1 MAYMQRHVNCGIF
14 TFGASRD
21 NKTNMVCF
29 PVLATQSY
37 REGELTVTLL
47 ANKAAKSRILPQ
59 ALGRPIVVL
68 YQSDVQD
75 VGTFYSVRSFVRFNT
90 HPKQRV

>member
-1 MAYMQRHVNCGIF
+1 MAYRQHLVQCGIF

-21 NKTNMVCF
+21 SKTNMVCC

-37 REGELTVTLL
+37 REEEPTVTLL
-47 ANKAAKSRILPQ
+47 ANEAAKSQMLPQ

-68 YQSDVQD
+68 Y
-75 VGTFYSVRSFVRFNT
+75 G
-90 HPKQRV
+90 